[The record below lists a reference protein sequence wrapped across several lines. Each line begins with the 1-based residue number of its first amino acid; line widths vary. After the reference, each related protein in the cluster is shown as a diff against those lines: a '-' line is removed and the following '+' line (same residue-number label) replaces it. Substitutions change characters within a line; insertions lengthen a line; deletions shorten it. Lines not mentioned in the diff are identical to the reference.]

1 VFRTPAGDYA
11 PAAPAAAWARYC
23 GLSVSVA
30 ALKDSLAAA
39 EVDWEAVR
47 AAYADGDARFP
58 EWPGVK
64 AFAQEQFPGVAYWDA
79 NSAYF
84 DDPAWLDTFAEANI
98 DGDVLESGDLESRVE
113 LLEKTALDQVAANLI
128 MGLIEAAADEQEG
141 AWDAAAAVYTGCG
154 TDNTHGA
161 PRNALYDR
169 SDRRGMHFG
178 TIQNGETSM
187 TNAEIMEAFQGGY
200 SPENAAV
207 VARAV
212 QRTAWQSLL
221 RYAHFLDGHFEFETD
236 FLAHQAEGLAFWR
249 ILEAAVAQVDPE
261 RAALITAAFTSS
273 EPEPLS
279 PSNYCYILTA
289 LEEDLVAD
297 PAFGSFEDAAGIDCG
312 GEGELAAT
320 GDVVVDDDDDDDVQE
335 QEQEPQGYLEQDFFA
350 DFDWSSGSSGGG
362 SSGGGGGF
370 SFGTG
375 PRRAF
380 WGSPA
385 CWTRTWRFF
394 RTWSSPWGG
403 RGPKRAPSRSRPTS
417 WRPWARPPGT
427 CPRSASCC
435 EPA

>member
-1 VFRTPAGDYA
+1 MAGLLLLAGGAALAAALPGAARAAEVPEVFRTPAGDYA
-11 PAAPAAAWARYC
+11 PTAPAAAWERYC

-30 ALKDSLAAA
+30 ALKDSLAVA
-39 EVDWEAVR
+39 
-47 AAYADGDARFP
+47 
-58 EWPGVK
+58 
-64 AFAQEQFPGVAYWDA
+64 VAYWEA

-84 DDPAWLDTFAEANI
+84 DDPAWLDTFATANI
-98 DGDVLESGDLESRVE
+98 DGDVLESGDLEARVE

-279 PSNYCYILTA
+279 PSNYCYILAA
-289 LEEDLVAD
+289 LEEDLV
-297 PAFGSFEDAAGIDCG
+297 
-312 GEGELAAT
+312 T
-320 GDVVVDDDDDDDVQE
+320 
-335 QEQEPQGYLEQDFFA
+335 
-350 DFDWSSGSSGGG
+350 
-362 SSGGGGGF
+362 
-370 SFGTG
+370 
-375 PRRAF
+375 
-380 WGSPA
+380 
-385 CWTRTWRFF
+385 
-394 RTWSSPWGG
+394 
-403 RGPKRAPSRSRPTS
+403 
-417 WRPWARPPGT
+417 
-427 CPRSASCC
+427 
-435 EPA
+435 

>member
-1 VFRTPAGDYA
+1 MAALAAALPGGARAAAGGAPEVFRTPAGAYA

-200 SPENAAV
+200 SSENAAV

-221 RYAHFLDGHFEFETD
+221 RYALFLDGHFEFETD

-279 PSNYCYILTA
+279 PSNYCYILAA

-312 GEGELAAT
+312 GDRGRRRRRRRRRRCARAGAGAPGLSRA
-320 GDVVVDDDDDDDVQE
+320 GLLRRLWLVL
-335 QEQEPQGYLEQDFFA
+335 GLL
-350 DFDWSSGSSGGG
+350 GGRFL
-362 SSGGGGGF
+362 GGRRRF
-370 SFGTG
+370 QLRCRRRRRSRRRRQQRQRWRQ
-375 PRRAF
+375 PRRRAAAAPRWRRGQR
-380 WGSPA
+380 WGL
-385 CWTRTWRFF
+385 TVT
-394 RTWSSPWGG
+394 G
-403 RGPKRAPSRSRPTS
+403 
-417 WRPWARPPGT
+417 
-427 CPRSASCC
+427 
-435 EPA
+435 